1 MKIVNNNSY
10 NHNNKCVL
18 KNKNN
23 LILKEKQLLKEEDN
37 LKQIKYLIDK
47 LKYHKFGIQLNKLNL
62 NKFFII

>member
-37 LKQIKYLIDK
+37 LK
-47 LKYHKFGIQLNKLNL
+47 
-62 NKFFII
+62 